1 MTGAFWM
8 SSVCIYI
15 YIDGIKLCKLLHCI
29 ETRSHVI
36 MCYRYRIFV
45 YLYLLFSFFFLS
57 LIKKLSIEEIERFD
71 VTAPSQATVNFR
83 ISLRRIKSKRGIR
96 IWRDYY
102 VDKIKQKER
111 E

>member
-1 MTGAFWM
+1 M
-8 SSVCIYI
+8 
-15 YIDGIKLCKLLHCI
+15 
-29 ETRSHVI
+29 I

-45 YLYLLFSFFFLS
+45 YLYLLFSFFFFFLI